1 MTHWGYWSDAG
12 VRPRSSLRRR
22 RSACLPGEG
31 RTAGIGHD
39 VHRGQ
44 PQRARARSRGDR
56 PAQPLDHSRVR
67 TWPPRVESAAGQAR
81 GGRPCRCAMSTAPRK
96 TATAAWSRCAPC
108 QPADSRPIAASAV
121 KCPGRSQIAASASS
135 RFSITRISDS
145 FSWTMQSTW
154 ATTAF
159 GRPPHRP
166 DLPAA
171 AKWSP
176 ARKIVIHAKLCADE
190 RPGDD

>member
-12 VRPRSSLRRR
+12 VRPRSSLRRH

-56 PAQPLDHSRVR
+56 PAQPLDHPGVR

-96 TATAAWSRCAPC
+96 TATATWSRCAPC
-108 QPADSRPIAASAV
+108 QPADSRPIAATAV
-121 KCPGRSQIAASASS
+121 KCPGRSQRARTICRSCLSSMPESARPKRPNIGPNRHLKWPNPRLRIDRLRRSPQGRRS
-135 RFSITRISDS
+135 R
-145 FSWTMQSTW
+145 
-154 ATTAF
+154 A
-159 GRPPHRP
+159 
-166 DLPAA
+166 
-171 AKWSP
+171 
-176 ARKIVIHAKLCADE
+176 
-190 RPGDD
+190 